1 MCVNPLRGYVYI
13 LMRPSLW
20 ISTSNQHRMMIR
32 TIRIFRLRFIH
43 PFVPDRPTVQCTG
56 STRVCPA
63 RSLGW
68 IHVALRTDRTEACP
82 SWPIRQARTDD
93 RARIN
98 FERTDSDSDRSFSFL
113 VRLGRTACTDG
124 RTNGLTDYFDPIF
137 EFDHQEFSKAT
148 ILKLSDDLGHI
159 WSSSVRE
166 KLHSG
171 RTDCPAHV
179 LALTA
184 GCAAEYI
191 ESGQK

>member
-1 MCVNPLRGYVYI
+1 MSDKELR
-13 LMRPSLW
+13 LDPR
-20 ISTSNQHRMMIR
+20 H
-32 TIRIFRLRFIH
+32 
-43 PFVPDRPTVQCTG
+43 
-56 STRVCPA
+56 A
-63 RSLGW
+63 
-68 IHVALRTDRTEACP
+68 ARTDRTEACP
-82 SWPIRQARTDD
+82 SRPIRQARTDD

-113 VRLGRTACTDG
+113 VRMGRTASTDG
-124 RTNGLTDYFDPIF
+124 RTDGLTNYFDPIF
-137 EFDHQEFSKAT
+137 EFDHQEFSKAM

-171 RTDCPAHV
+171 RTDRPAHV
-179 LALTA
+179 LVLTA